1 MAEKKEKKKEKENS
15 EYKRVVI
22 TTLKRKKNSKYNR
35 VVITTLK
42 KELYAFSNLISEW
55 KKHLLVNTQHVIS
68 SQTNENNKQVLH

>member
-1 MAEKKEKKKEKENS
+1 MTDHPSLLGAFVLIEITFKESHKDRIRYIVGQKQ
-15 EYKRVVI
+15 
-22 TTLKRKKNSKYNR
+22 
-35 VVITTLK
+35 K